1 MAIQRALISV
11 SDKTGLEEF
20 AKGLHEFGVE
30 LISTGGT
37 AAFLK
42 GLGLPVIEISDY
54 TGEPEL
60 FEGRLKT
67 LHPMV
72 HGGLLHRRDNEEHVR
87 QAKENG
93 IKPIDLVCVN
103 LYPFEET
110 VARPGVT
117 LEEAIEK
124 IDIGGPSMLRSA
136 AKNYASV
143 TVVSDPADYARILDE
158 MQTHKGDTT
167 LKTRENLAV
176 KVFMRTTQVDAA
188 EQHLD
193 SVFWIDL
200 LTPEPAEIKFV
211 ERLCG
216 LEMPTYDEMRE
227 IEATSRLYTEDGA
240 RFMTTTVLSRVDTE
254 SPSLSEITFV
264 LMGAKIITIRH
275 SDSYS
280 FRVFSHQLLRQK
292 QISRDQVFTG
302 LLETIVDRQA
312 DVLER
317 FGAELDRLSK
327 NIFRRDEPEGK
338 SSKRVPVSSA
348 LRLTLQD
355 LGRVGDLLT
364 RQRDCLVNLLRL
376 LTYASNEEA
385 LDDTNSTLYIKLRP
399 LSRDV
404 TSLSEYANFLS
415 SNVNFMLDAVLGLIN
430 IEQNEI
436 VKIFTVAAVV
446 FMPPTLIASIYG
458 MNFAHMP
465 GLENEYGY
473 YISLVVM
480 LVSIILP
487 LVYFRSR
494 RLL

>member
-1 MAIQRALISV
+1 MVRLYRQ
-11 SDKTGLEEF
+11 TPEG
-20 AKGLHEFGVE
+20 
-30 LISTGGT
+30 
-37 AAFLK
+37 
-42 GLGLPVIEISDY
+42 IE
-54 TGEPEL
+54 
-60 FEGRLKT
+60 
-67 LHPMV
+67 
-72 HGGLLHRRDNEEHVR
+72 
-87 QAKENG
+87 
-93 IKPIDLVCVN
+93 
-103 LYPFEET
+103 
-110 VARPGVT
+110 
-117 LEEAIEK
+117 
-124 IDIGGPSMLRSA
+124 
-136 AKNYASV
+136 
-143 TVVSDPADYARILDE
+143 
-158 MQTHKGDTT
+158 
-167 LKTRENLAV
+167 
-176 KVFMRTTQVDAA
+176 RTTQVDAA
-188 EQHLD
+188 EQNLD

-338 SSKRVPVSSA
+338 ASKRVPVSSA

-458 MNFAHMP
+458 MNFSHMP